1 MWCVSS
7 AATTEESP
15 PWFVWVRQQRNEG
28 GRTERWREVGG
39 EGMMVGEWWLGL
51 VCVCVCGGGAAV
63 SESGQCTLN
72 FKKGIDKGEGRRRR
86 FEGEKGGGG

>member
-51 VCVCVCGGGAAV
+51 VCVCV
-63 SESGQCTLN
+63 
-72 FKKGIDKGEGRRRR
+72 
-86 FEGEKGGGG
+86 GGGGGGRGGGGKTKHDF